1 MDILNFIYLKTKEL
15 IKPTINNVNEDIIPL
30 GAYLGPVKK
39 GDSYLTYGMTIQN
52 FANAIS
58 AFLPVNNTGFV
69 TQTGSSGNPVTLNTL
84 SGIITTVS
92 LTNLPN
98 TSITFQLFNSNITTN
113 SVFLASINYT
123 DAGLTGTPVV
133 RTETGNGVTKITITN
148 VDPAISLNNVAKIHF
163 TIIN

>member
-1 MDILNFIYLKTKEL
+1 MDILNFIYLKENEL

-30 GAYLGPVKK
+30 GAFLGPIKK

-52 FANAIS
+52 FVNAIS
-58 AFLPVNNTGFV
+58 AFLPVNNTGTV

-92 LTNLPN
+92 LTNAPN
-98 TSITFQLFNSNITTN
+98 TSITFQLFNNNITAN
-113 SVFLASINYT
+113 SVFLISINYT
-123 DAGLTGTPVV
+123 NAGLSGTPVV
-133 RTETGNGVTKITITN
+133 RSETGNGVTKITITN
-148 VDPAISLNNVAKIHF
+148 VDPAQSLNAAAKIHF

>member
-1 MDILNFIYLKTKEL
+1 MDILNFIYLKENEL

-30 GAYLGPVKK
+30 GAYLGPIKK
-39 GDSYLTYGMTIQN
+39 GDSYLTYGMTIQD

-58 AFLPVNNTGFV
+58 GFLPVNNTGFV
-69 TQTGSSGNPVTLNTL
+69 TQTGSSGNQVTLNTL
-84 SGIITTVS
+84 SGIITTVP
-92 LTNLPN
+92 LTNAAN

-123 DAGLTGTPVV
+123 DAGLSGTPVV
-133 RTETGNGVTKITITN
+133 RTETGNGVTKIIITN
-148 VDPAISLNNVAKIHF
+148 VHPTQALNAVAKIHF

>member
-1 MDILNFIYLKTKEL
+1 MDILNFIYLKENEL

-30 GAYLGPVKK
+30 GAYLGPIKR

-58 AFLPVNNTGFV
+58 GFLPVNNTGFV
-69 TQTGSSGNPVTLNTL
+69 TQTGSSGNQVTLNTL

-92 LTNLPN
+92 LTNAAN

-113 SVFLASINYT
+113 SVFLASINY
-123 DAGLTGTPVV
+123 DAGLLGTPVV
-133 RTETGNGVTKITITN
+133 RTETANGVTKITITN
-148 VDPAISLNNVAKIHF
+148 VNPTQALNNVAKIHF

>member
-1 MDILNFIYLKTKEL
+1 MDILNFIYLKENEL

-30 GAYLGPVKK
+30 GAYLGPIKR
-39 GDSYLTYGMTIQN
+39 GDSYLTYGMTIQD

-58 AFLPVNNTGFV
+58 GFLPVNNTGFV
-69 TQTGSSGNPVTLNTL
+69 TQTGSSVNQVTLNTL

-92 LTNLPN
+92 LTNVAN

-113 SVFLASINYT
+113 SVFLASIDY
-123 DAGLTGTPVV
+123 DAGLSGTPVV
-133 RTETGNGVTKITITN
+133 RTATGNGVTKITITN
-148 VDPAISLNNVAKIHF
+148 VNPTQALNNVSKIHF